1 MKKVKRKVL
10 SFVLI
15 ATMMLGLFPNST
27 VMAGQNEV
35 TAYQT
40 AETAYALASASGT
53 FWTAMDGYI
62 GVWNNGVQTTPGA
75 YDNYVAAAKSEA
87 ADVQTL
93 YTAAQA
99 ARTVCTDA
107 YTDLQA
113 KYNLLTTAY
122 NALTDDEKASVASG
136 YNDLSTDYSNVEQSI
151 NDLQELYRPAV
162 YAFYA
167 KADAYDTA
175 ATNFWDAMTAF
186 YGDTQQSVT
195 GALPAYEAAEASGA
209 ADVQTLYA
217 AAVQAREACVT
228 AYAAVE
234 SSYNAAMTA
243 YAALD
248 STEQVMQDVA
258 DKKAYLDTE
267 YTNASNEYTNLASVP
282 APGSSAPAA
291 SEYSMI
297 YIDSEGNFDG
307 NPSAPVYWKVNS
319 AGKLVEATA
328 DDYSMKFE
336 KTAAGT
342 VMTLRNFM
350 FTGAPN
356 TGNGDAIWSDA
367 SLILVLEGTN
377 SIIGTKGNA
386 LGVNGHLT
394 ITGSGS
400 LSLTSTSGE
409 ITENENAYTP
419 TALLVTGG
427 FINRSTVT
435 CNSNNADCTVSIGSE
450 LKDIANTGELTV
462 GDGQWICTNDG
473 RFSSFTKAVS
483 YNSCSDYPVPTDHA
497 YVAKAYYFDSEI
509 TYPNNMGN
517 LGDDTSAWTIF
528 GKYDEEGHP
537 IGSNVWYQYWY
548 VDERGVIL
556 TEDIVN
562 PVKFLVYEDN
572 PETLFQ
578 DKDIASV
585 GDGRSHTFN
594 RDLYALWFTKG
605 NVTVNGDIIQDLACF
620 NVGALDDTGINYVWN
635 NGQRVWWVEST
646 ADSSVTVNGNVG
658 LVSLNDSYIGNV
670 TVNGNV
676 DLLGFYAD
684 MDASVVSNRVDVP
697 ETFYGSK
704 ADAGAV
710 VVGGEFVNVDTP
722 LEGYVGYCVYN
733 TEDFYT
739 MTQRNINGEAVHGTT
754 AAIEGDSIQVG
765 VTRDAVGNTT
775 YPCVKGAENN
785 VISTIRSLLTKTGS
799 KLLVMDIS
807 LIQDNA
813 RKVEPQT
820 TTKLYFENLS
830 GFTTPAVYHIK
841 DNGEIEKLFVYDG
854 SGSFGGDITCETNSF
869 STYFIAENQTLLSS
883 NIGTPANT
891 ITGVVDNSQSGN
903 NGSGVA
909 ETGQTAQLK
918 SPKTSDTSA
927 AAVAA
932 VLFFAGAA
940 VLVIGVFE
948 KKKKYMN

>member
-1 MKKVKRKVL
+1 MRKVKRKVL

-15 ATMMLGLFPNST
+15 ATMIFGLFPDST
-27 VMAGQNEV
+27 VMAGQDEV
-35 TAYQT
+35 TTYQT
-40 AETAYALASASGT
+40 AENAYATASGA
-53 FWTAMDGYI
+53 FWTKIEAY
-62 GVWNNGVQTTPGA
+62 NGVQTQKGA
-75 YDNYVAAAKSEA
+75 YDNYVDAAKSGA
-87 ADVQTL
+87 ANVQAL
-93 YTAAQA
+93 YTAAQT
-99 ARTVCTDA
+99 ARTDCTDA
-107 YTDLQA
+107 YTELQA
-113 KYNLLTTAY
+113 KYNLLTVAY
-122 NALTDDEKASVASG
+122 NALTDDEKTNDASG
-136 YNDLSTDYSNVEQSI
+136 YNDLSTDYSNAEQNI
-151 NDLQELYRPAV
+151 KDLQKVYRPEV
-162 YAFYA
+162 YTFYA

-175 ATNFWDAMTAF
+175 VSNFWNAMTAF
-186 YGDTQQSVT
+186 YGDTQQGIT
-195 GALPAYEAAEASGA
+195 GALPAYENAKANGA
-209 ADVQTLYA
+209 ADVQTRYE
-217 AAVQAREACVT
+217 AAVQAREACKT
-228 AYAAVE
+228 AYTAVQ
-234 SSYNAAMTA
+234 SSYNEAMTA

-248 STEQVMQDVA
+248 STEQVIQDVA
-258 DKKAYLDTE
+258 DKKASLETE
-267 YTNASNEYTNLASVP
+267 YTNASIEDTNLASVP

-297 YIDSEGNFDG
+297 YIDSAGNFDG

-427 FINRSTVT
+427 FINRSAVT

-473 RFSSFTKAVS
+473 RFSSFTKAIS
-483 YNSCSDYPVPTDHA
+483 YNGCSDYPVPTDHA

-509 TYPNNMGN
+509 TYPNNMGD
-517 LGDDTSAWTIF
+517 LGNDTSAWTIF
-528 GKYDEEGHP
+528 GKYDEEGNP

-548 VDERGVIL
+548 VDERGAIL

-585 GDGRSHTFN
+585 GDGKSHTFN
-594 RDLYALWFTKG
+594 KDLYALWFTKG

-620 NVGALDDTGINYVWN
+620 NVGALDDTGINYVWS

-676 DLLGFYAD
+676 DLLAFYAD
-684 MDASVVSNRVDVP
+684 MDPSVVSNRVTVP

-704 ADAGAV
+704 ANAGAV
-710 VVGGEFVNVDTP
+710 VVGGNFVNVNAP
-722 LEGYVGYCVYN
+722 LEGYIGYCVYN

-739 MTQRNINGEAVHGTT
+739 MTQRSINGETVHGTT

-775 YPCVKGAENN
+775 YPCVKGAQNN
-785 VISTIRSLLTKTGS
+785 VVSTIKTLLTKTGS

-820 TTKLYFENLS
+820 TTNLYFENIS
-830 GFTTPAVYHIK
+830 GFSKPAVYHIK
-841 DNGEIEKLFVYDG
+841 DNGEIEKVFVYSG
-854 SGSFGGDITCETNSF
+854 SGSFGGSITCETNSF
-869 STYFIAENQTLLSS
+869 STYFIAEDQMLLSS
-883 NIGTPANT
+883 NIGANS

-909 ETGQTAQLK
+909 EAGQTAQLK
-918 SPKTSDTSA
+918 SPKTSDTYSS
-927 AAVAA
+927 AVAGTTA
-932 VLFFAGAA
+932 VAIFLAGVA
-940 VLVIGVFE
+940 VLVIGVSE